1 MYLEI
6 VSGFM
11 IMAIPLGLLLAAAWL
26 SMPILIL
33 SMAKRLT
40 ESRTAIEELTSR
52 ITSLEEQVARA
63 GRLQPPS
70 VNQDTHSETGS
81 GGIDG
86 TA

>member
-1 MYLEI
+1 MEI
-6 VSGFM
+6 VSGLM

-26 SMPILIL
+26 SLPVLVITMT
-33 SMAKRLT
+33 KRLA

-52 ITSLEEQVARA
+52 IASLEEQVARA
-63 GRLQPPS
+63 TRP
-70 VNQDTHSETGS
+70 QDSPLPTTHPHTEAGS